1 MTDNID
7 EKLDRGRAVWEM
19 TQTEGWNII
28 KNLIDQELEIES
40 KDLLDCPIEED
51 LEHKQMIKA
60 YRKVLSMVD
69 SVIKERDETAQNL
82 RKE

>member
-1 MTDNID
+1 MSNTID

-28 KNLIDQELEIES
+28 KSLIDQELEIES

>member
-1 MTDNID
+1 MTDSID
-7 EKLDRGRAVWEM
+7 QKLDRGRAVWEM
-19 TQTEGWNII
+19 TQTEGWQTI
-28 KNLIDQELEIES
+28 KGLIDQELEIES

-60 YRKVLSMVD
+60 YRKVLSMVE

>member
-1 MTDNID
+1 MADSID
-7 EKLDRGRAVWEM
+7 QKLDRGRAVWEM
-19 TQTEGWNII
+19 TQTEGWLII
-28 KNLIDQELEIES
+28 KSLIDQELEIES

-60 YRKVLSMVD
+60 YRKVLSMVE
-69 SVIKERDETAQNL
+69 SVIKDRDETAQNL